1 MRAMSFDL
9 SSHIGYGV
17 WDGVAPVPT
26 LDKKRVLHWDR
37 DEGVMLE
44 AFRQWLGRQFTEHRP
59 EVIAVEA
66 PAMTNTH
73 TDVPTIYRQA
83 MIRGMICWGAHINQ
97 IPLYSIPAA
106 SWRKTFLG
114 FGTRRVP
121 KGQPKTNWKRLAIER
136 CRMLGWDYKND
147 HNVAE
152 AGGVMDHLITAE
164 LKLDAP
170 WRSVPGGFASIA
182 ENFCV

>member
-44 AFRQWLGRQFTEHRP
+44 AFRIWLGQKIKEHDP
-59 EVIAVEA
+59 QVIAVEA
-66 PAMTNTH
+66 PAMSNTH

-83 MIRGMICWGAHINQ
+83 MLRGMVCWGAHKLQ
-97 IPLYSIPAA
+97 IPVYSFPN
-106 SWRKTFLG
+106 STWRKTFIG

-121 KGQPKTNWKRLAIER
+121 KGQPKTNWKRLARER
-136 CRMLGWDYKND
+136 CKMLGWDDKGSHD
-147 HNVAE
+147 VAE
-152 AGGVMDHLITAE
+152 AGGVMDHLITTE
-164 LKLDAP
+164 LKIAAP
-170 WRSVPGGFASIA
+170 WRSVPGGFDPIP